1 MTVASYTGDSRPR
14 DRSCSGRRGRQRVGG
29 GLGPLL
35 GGHCGG
41 DGVDGGVGIGGCG

>member
-1 MTVASYTGDSRPR
+1 VIARVLDGEGD
-14 DRSCSGRRGRQRVGG
+14 GELGG

-35 GGHCGG
+35 DGHCGG